1 MKLDAY
7 IQANNKAYEEAKD
20 HVDKSEVKQYHDIL
34 REAKWED
41 FIARY
46 GKSTEEQSPQR
57 QSFEAAREFLV
68 KELAEPIAIALIHG
82 HYSEPEFFRQ
92 LNDAEEKL
100 HYRFLAVLGR
110 EPNEADGGWV
120 SKHLARHNVLEEIT
134 RQSGSFG
141 RELCGKAR
149 GIGFLMDQEGAL
161 ASKLY
166 DLRLGERVISF
177 FDGLDEKRKF
187 QPIYQDFAENAPPQE
202 LLSILL
208 SMASKADGLRPNLPI
223 DNIINHVVAEAAIK
237 LYKNPNIGIS
247 DIARLKEQG
256 VIKPTI
262 MWDTSYYNKVHAPV
276 LTDDYVTR
284 VRAQVTGKFQDEVFL
299 EIKDKLT
306 DQQIMG
312 HLMRGSRTFETEAWL
327 HAMAKFEV
335 HTGKRLTFQEARDL
349 KPEYNFAL
357 SSTQPYSDRTDRLM
371 DAEDF
376 KKITVQV
383 ERVKD
388 QDHKYDYN
396 QKAVAVWIDSKSLS
410 VESISEAIQKEI
422 GRHPAIREFA
432 TTQDG
437 VWYEIA
443 LDARDTMSAA
453 HSIVKQLQK
462 TLEGLQASTVLPG
475 DTIKVNHEE
484 AEEYELKNGATA
496 LVTDVDLFGTVKL
509 KGDPHYYPAE
519 LFEIKRK
526 FQPEVKSELS
536 M

>member
-7 IQANNKAYEEAKD
+7 IQANHQAYQEAKD
-20 HVDKSEVKQYHDIL
+20 HVENSEVKQYREIL
-34 REAKWED
+34 RESKWED

-46 GKSTEEQSPQR
+46 GKPIEEQSPQR
-57 QSFEAAREFLV
+57 QSYKAASEFLA
-68 KELAEPIAIALIHG
+68 KELAEPIAIALIHR

-110 EPNEADGGWV
+110 EPHEADGGWV
-120 SKHLARHNVLEEIT
+120 SKHLARHHVLEEIT

-141 RELCGKAR
+141 RELCSRAR
-149 GIGFLMDQEGAL
+149 GIGFLMDQEGML
-161 ASKLY
+161 ANKLY
-166 DLRLGERVISF
+166 DLPIGKRVVSF
-177 FDGLDEKRKF
+177 FDDHDEKRKF
-187 QPIYQDFAENAPPQE
+187 QPVYQDFAENAPPQE

-208 SMASKADGLRPNLPI
+208 SMASKADGLRPNMPI

-276 LTDDYVTR
+276 LTDDYVAR

-299 EIKDKLT
+299 ELKDKLT

-312 HLMRGSRTFETEAWL
+312 YLMRGSRTFETESWL
-327 HAMAKFEV
+327 YAMAAFEV

-357 SSTQPYSDRTDRLM
+357 SSTQPHSDRTDRLM

-383 ERVKD
+383 ERAKD
-388 QDHKYDYN
+388 QDHKYDHN
-396 QKAVAVWIDSKSLS
+396 QKAVSVWIDSKSLS

-422 GRHPAIREFA
+422 ARNPAIREFA

-437 VWYEIA
+437 VWYELAIS
-443 LDARDTMSAA
+443 ARDTMGEAK
-453 HSIVKQLQK
+453 SIAKQLQK
-462 TLEGLQASTVLPG
+462 TLESLQATTVLPG
-475 DTIKVNHEE
+475 DIIKINHEE
-484 AEEYELKNGATA
+484 VEEYGLKNGNTA
-496 LVTDVDLFGTVKL
+496 QVTDVDMFGTVKL

-526 FQPEVKSELS
+526 FQPEVKSGLS